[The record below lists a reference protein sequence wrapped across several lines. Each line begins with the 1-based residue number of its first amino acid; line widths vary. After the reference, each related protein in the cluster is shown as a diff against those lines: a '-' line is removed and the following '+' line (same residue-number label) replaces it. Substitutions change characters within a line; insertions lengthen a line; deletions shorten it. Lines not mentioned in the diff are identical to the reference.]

1 MEVDARV
8 RFLRRCYP
16 LQRRLGAAL
25 DVQRRMLHV
34 TFDGT
39 AATPAASAMMKRDM
53 MVVMIY
59 SGSGGS

>member
-1 MEVDARV
+1 MS
-8 RFLRRCYP
+8 
-16 LQRRLGAAL
+16 GAPTATG
-25 DVQRRMLHV
+25 MLHV

-59 SGSGGS
+59 SGSGEGEEGGALR